1 MTIIKE
7 SSLRSKLVKLFME
20 NVIELV
26 IFEKRDTDAI
36 DLLQNILSSTF
47 SFTTYV
53 KISNTNNHYN
63 ITVFFSDTDG
73 TKRLVETYLFNDEY
87 KIKQGHTSLK

>member
-26 IFEKRDTDAI
+26 ILEKQDTDAI
-36 DLLQNILSSTF
+36 DLLQNILYSTF
-47 SFTTYV
+47 SFTTHV

-87 KIKQGHTSLK
+87 KIKQGHMSLK